1 MLKKKILVIL
11 ISIITFSCFSSVSY
25 AISNG
30 VVYLTSEQ
38 EKVEKGDEIEI
49 TVNLKDAKTAA
60 CNFNICFDEA
70 KTEYIS
76 TIKNTNL
83 ISNRL
88 SYVWFDT
95 LGGEGAKEGEI
106 EKFKFRAKENGV
118 ATFTIDGEFYN
129 ESGQLIETTFKEARI
144 QIGKEENNVEEK
156 KQEVQE
162 NTSKSTN
169 LEVLAIENIL
179 LNPPFEASH
188 TNYEIEVPYYTE
200 SLNIFAAPEDENAK
214 IEIIG
219 KDNLKEGSNLITVT
233 VKATNGLTEKIY
245 TIKANKR
252 NLEEE
257 KQYEDEQSKQKEKLE
272 NAYKIEKTS
281 ANVKFD
287 NEKMSDMQDIGKQS
301 NRKWSRLVIGIIVDM
316 FM

>member
-1 MLKKKILVIL
+1 MLKKRFL
-11 ISIITFSCFSSVSY
+11 IIVVCIVCFSTFSNTTY
-25 AISNG
+25 ASDDKT
-30 VVYLTSEQ
+30 VYLTSNKYE
-38 EKVEKGDEIEI
+38 VEKGDEIEI

-88 SYVWFDT
+88 SYVWFDA

-144 QIGKEENNVEEK
+144 QIGREENNVEEK
-156 KQEVQE
+156 DKWVQE

-169 LEVLAIENIL
+169 LEVLAVENIL

-214 IEIIG
+214 VEIIG
-219 KDNLKEGSNLITVT
+219 KDNLKEGSNLITIKI
-233 VKATNGLTEKIY
+233 KAPNGLTEKIY

-257 KQYEDEQSKQKEKLE
+257 KKYEEEQSKQEEKLE

-287 NEKMSDMQDIGKQS
+287 NDKVQNVQNVGEQS
-301 NRKWSRLVIGIIVDM
+301 NRKWRRLVTGIIVDM
-316 FM
+316 FI